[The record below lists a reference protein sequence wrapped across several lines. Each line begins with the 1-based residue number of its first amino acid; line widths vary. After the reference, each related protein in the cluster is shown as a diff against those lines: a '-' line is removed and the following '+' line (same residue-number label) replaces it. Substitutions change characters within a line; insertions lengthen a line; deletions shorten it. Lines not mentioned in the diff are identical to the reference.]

1 MDRGPTIFRP
11 IAFVLAAILLAGAIL
26 SCGSDPEPGPT
37 PHVQATID
45 AAVKA
50 ATPTEA
56 PKIKPTATVAATI
69 TASQSALASEGSTG
83 PVFWELDSA
92 STGRDFAALL
102 TSDETTCL
110 ETRLGEDYQIF
121 LDAPLTGGAGDLLTG
136 DDGAL
141 APLESCLSGNRLAA
155 ARVSMLSIA
164 AGGFSVETQQCMA
177 ELLETDPVLAQALA
191 QPGDVAAG
199 PPALRL
205 ISCLTSQEAARLTPA
220 GEGPAPNPDEISCL
234 LGELE
239 GTPNGERIITVL
251 SGADAT
257 GEGLT
262 MEESAALGEA
272 AKACDIETVFG
283 FPAPEGAESQGLPPD
298 GLSPVELGDPQ
309 QFFAELSPRERSCLG
324 DKGMGPRELG
334 MLSNPPPGGSPETTT
349 TIVNCLRDDTV
360 LRLFLTQLVG
370 QVEPFNVETA
380 ACIRKGFV
388 PLDLRALLA
397 PSVAGQAPANSL
409 ALSMAA
415 LAVSVSCLSNAEWET
430 YAPRLGMAPGDR
442 AGFVCM
448 LEALGGPAAL
458 VAAMQSASLGEAP
471 AEFIRASQ
479 VCGLEDSGPSDQG
492 GAGQSREGQRVIIDP
507 GPGTTHIDPYLWGLL
522 HREAEGLPVPDRVTV
537 SIGSYTEFDIKP
549 SLEEFIESLGGEQVS
564 PHTWSLPTGQ
574 VFAVLQR
581 PDVFEVEVEPEPVS
595 AEPSISTRPYDA
607 LRMVVAAFDNG
618 VPAESAAQYAMI
630 IKDDSV
636 VVGMNA
642 PDAGTISS
650 IRAWLNTK
658 NVYVV
663 PTSEDS
669 GVAPNHLAVL
679 LPVRYIKELGDAFPE
694 VHLSSATHRGQGLTL
709 SRAYW
714 PQETRDLE
722 DGIVAQYLP
731 D

>member
-56 PKIKPTATVAATI
+56 PTIKPTATVAATI
-69 TASQSALASEGSTG
+69 TASQPGPETEGSTG

-102 TSDETTCL
+102 TSDETACL
-110 ETRLGEDYQIF
+110 EIRLGEDYQIF
-121 LDAPLTGGAGDLLTG
+121 LDAPLTGGAGNLLAG

-141 APLESCLSGNRLAA
+141 APLESCLSGNRLASV
-155 ARVSMLSIA
+155 RVSMLSIA
-164 AGGFSVETQQCMA
+164 AGGFSVETQHCII
-177 ELLETDPVLAQALA
+177 ELLETDPALTQAFA
-191 QPGDVAAG
+191 QPGDVASG
-199 PPALRL
+199 PTALRL
-205 ISCLTSQEAARLTPA
+205 ISCLTTQEAAKLTPA
-220 GEGPAPNPDEISCL
+220 GEGPAPNPDEIACL
-234 LGELE
+234 IGELE
-239 GTPNGERIITVL
+239 GTPSGERIIAVL

-272 AKACDIETVFG
+272 VRACDIETGFG
-283 FPAPEGAESQGLPPD
+283 FPASTVADSRRLPPEY
-298 GLSPVELGDPQ
+298 LRPVELGNPR
-309 QFFAELSPRERSCLG
+309 QFFAELSLGERSCLG
-324 DKGMGPRELG
+324 DKGMGPREFG
-334 MLSNPPPGGSPETTT
+334 MLSDPPPGGSPEVTVG
-349 TIVNCLRDDTV
+349 IVNCLQDDTV

-370 QVEPFNVETA
+370 QVEPFEMETA
-380 ACIRKGFV
+380 ACIRQGFV

-415 LAVSVSCLSNAEWET
+415 LGVSVACLNDAEWEN
-430 YAPRLGMAPGDR
+430 YAPRLGMTPGDR
-442 AGFVCM
+442 AGFVCL
-448 LEALGGPAAL
+448 LEALGGPAEL
-458 VAAMQSASLGEAP
+458 VAAMQSASLGETP
-471 AEFIRASQ
+471 AELIRASQ
-479 VCGLEDSGPSDQG
+479 VCGLEDSGPTGQG
-492 GAGQSREGQRVIIDP
+492 GAGQSGEGQRVIIDP

-522 HREAEGLPVPDRVTV
+522 QRQAEGLPVPDRITV
-537 SIGSYTEFDIKP
+537 SIGSYTEFDINP
-549 SLEEFIESLGGEQVS
+549 SLEEFIASLGGEQVA
-564 PHTWSLPTGQ
+564 PHTWGLPTRR
-574 VFAVLQR
+574 VLAVVQR
-581 PDVFEVEVEPEPVS
+581 PDVFEVEIEPAPVS
-595 AEPSISTRPYDA
+595 EEPFINTRPYDS
-607 LRMVVAAFDNG
+607 LRLVVAAFAYG

-650 IRAWLNTK
+650 IRAWLKEK
-658 NVYVV
+658 NVYAL
-663 PTSEDS
+663 PASET
-669 GVAPNHLAVL
+669 GGAAPNHLAVL
-679 LPVRYIKELGDAFPE
+679 VPVRYIKELGDAFPE

-722 DGIVAQYLP
+722 DEIVAQYLP

>member
-1 MDRGPTIFRP
+1 MDPGPTIFRP
-11 IAFVLAAILLAGAIL
+11 IAFVVAAILLAGAIL
-26 SCGSDPEPGPT
+26 SCGSESDPDPT
-37 PHVQATID
+37 PDVPATID

-50 ATPTEA
+50 APPTEA
-56 PKIKPTATVAATI
+56 PTIEPIATVAATI
-69 TASQSALASEGSTG
+69 AASQPGPEKEGSTG

-102 TSDETTCL
+102 TSDETACL

-121 LDAPLTGGAGDLLTG
+121 LDAPLTGGAGDLLAG

-141 APLESCLSGNRLAA
+141 SPVESCLSGNRLAA
-155 ARVSMLSIA
+155 ARISMLSIA
-164 AGGFSVETQQCMA
+164 AGGFSVETQQCMV

-191 QPGDVAAG
+191 QPGDVASG
-199 PPALRL
+199 PLALRL
-205 ISCLTSQEAARLTPA
+205 MSCLTSHEVAKLTPA
-220 GEGPAPNPDEISCL
+220 GEGPVPNPDEIACL

-239 GTPNGERIITVL
+239 GTPSGERIIAVL

-257 GEGLT
+257 GAGLT

-272 AKACDIETVFG
+272 VRACGIETEFG

-298 GLSPVELGDPQ
+298 DLIPVELDDPQ
-309 QFFAELSPRERSCLG
+309 QFFAELSPGERSCLG
-324 DKGMGPRELG
+324 DKGMGPRELE
-334 MLSNPPPGGSPETTT
+334 MLSVPPPGGSPEVTAAV
-349 TIVNCLRDDTV
+349 VNCLQDDTV

-370 QVEPFNVETA
+370 QVEPFEMETA
-380 ACIRKGFV
+380 ACIRQGFV

-415 LAVSVSCLSNAEWET
+415 LAVSVSCLNDAEWET

-442 AGFVCM
+442 AGSVCL
-448 LEALGGPAAL
+448 LEALGGPAEL
-458 VAAMQSASLGEAP
+458 VAAMQGASLGETP

-479 VCGLEDSGPSDQG
+479 VCGLEDSGPSGQG
-492 GAGQSREGQRVIIDP
+492 GAGQSRQGQRVLIDP
-507 GPGTTHIDPYLWGLL
+507 GPGTTHIDPYLWGQL
-522 HREAEGLPVPDRVTV
+522 HRQAEGLPVPDRVTV

-549 SLEEFIESLGGEQVS
+549 SLEEFIASLGGEQVA
-564 PHTWSLPTGQ
+564 PHTWDLPTGEILG
-574 VFAVLQR
+574 VVQR
-581 PDVFEVEVEPEPVS
+581 PDVFEVEMAPESVTE
-595 AEPSISTRPYDA
+595 EPSINTRPYDS
-607 LRMVVAAFDNG
+607 LRMVVAALDNG
-618 VPAESAAQYAMI
+618 VPAESAAQYAMF

-636 VVGMNA
+636 AVGMNA
-642 PDAGTISS
+642 PDAGTIAS

-658 NVYVV
+658 NVYVL
-663 PTSEDS
+663 PASEDS

-679 LPVRYIKELGDAFPE
+679 LPVRYIKELADAFPE
-694 VHLSSATHRGQGLTL
+694 VYLSSAKHRGQGLTL